1 MARGN
6 AVRGTT
12 RDSARVPAIE
22 QAGAEA
28 IVGDPD
34 RVATV
39 AAAFE
44 HVGAAVILLGSTV
57 GTPDA
62 IEALHSTRLDMLLLR
77 MLDSTIRG
85 IVYESTGT
93 VAQAILDGGAAR
105 VRAFCDGSRIP
116 YALLDGGVGEWPAAG
131 ADAVEKLF
139 GG

>member
-1 MARGN
+1 
-6 AVRGTT
+6 
-12 RDSARVPAIE
+12 
-22 QAGAEA
+22 
-28 IVGDPD
+28 
-34 RVATV
+34 V